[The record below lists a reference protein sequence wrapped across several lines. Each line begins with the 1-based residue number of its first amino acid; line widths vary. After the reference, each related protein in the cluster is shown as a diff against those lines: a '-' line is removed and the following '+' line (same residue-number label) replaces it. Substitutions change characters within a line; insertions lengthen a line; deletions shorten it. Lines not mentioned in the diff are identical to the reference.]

1 MKFVMSTIS
10 KITVIAIIALSQII
24 SRTTKPTITITNIDK
39 EIMTLSYVETFKD
52 IKQKVISDVEKG
64 IVPSVSI
71 SVAKDGNVIW
81 QEAFGWA
88 DKTEKRAVAPETI
101 YSLGSLTKPLT
112 ATGIMLLSEKGK
124 IDLNESIEK
133 YISPLTLK
141 SYAYDSKKV
150 TVKHLLNHTS
160 GLPTHF
166 NYFYADEKASPPSF
180 EETLDKYGFTV
191 NEPGTSFRYSN
202 LGYGLL
208 GFAISK
214 ISQMPFA
221 SFMENEVFI
230 PLGMN
235 RTTFDIK
242 SYTEKNVAT
251 RYDSE
256 GNALPGTQCDTP
268 GAGSAY
274 STSGDI
280 MRFALHLLGNEI
292 EGSESILSEN
302 SIKRMISEHG
312 DSSKYPYSKNAYY
325 CLGFFYRQHK
335 AGFTEVWHEG
345 GWDGASSLLKIIPE
359 ENIAVVTL
367 TNTFNSEYVTE
378 ITNKIIAA
386 MVGPNKKELEKE
398 GLPSGSTKRTKP
410 KIPNELIG
418 TWKGEIKT
426 YVGSI
431 PIMMN
436 FTQDGIRVSTEEQEE
451 PANWSQLYLIEST
464 ASSIFG
470 AFDGK
475 IPTDDTKRYPHN
487 ILLSIKKE
495 GEKLIG
501 EATAVVPWNQRKH
514 TRMYAALSHYVELI
528 KLKD

>member
-10 KITVIAIIALSQII
+10 KIAAMAIIALSQITLGATRPI
-24 SRTTKPTITITNIDK
+24 SAITNDK
-39 EIMTLSYVETFKD
+39 EIMTSSSIETFKD
-52 IKQKVISDVEKG
+52 IRQKVISDVEKG
-64 IVPSVSI
+64 IIPSVSI

-88 DKTEKRAVAPETI
+88 DKTEKRAANPETI
-101 YSLGSLTKPLT
+101 YSLASLTKPLT
-112 ATGIMLLSEKGK
+112 ATGIMILYEKGK
-124 IDLNESIEK
+124 IDLNESIEE

-141 SYAYDSKKV
+141 SYAYDSQKV

-166 NYFYADEKASPPSF
+166 NYFYADEKARPPSF
-180 EETLDKYGFTV
+180 EETLDKYGFII

-214 ISQMPFA
+214 ISQMPLE
-221 SFMENEVFI
+221 SFMENEIFI

-235 RTTFDIK
+235 RTTFNIE
-242 SYTEKNVAT
+242 SYTKKNVAT
-251 RYDSE
+251 KYDSE
-256 GNALPGTQCDTP
+256 GNALPGVQCDTP
-268 GAGSAY
+268 GAGSAC
-274 STSGDI
+274 STSADI
-280 MRFALHLLGNEI
+280 MRFALYLLGNKI
-292 EGSESILSEN
+292 KGSENILSKN
-302 SIKRMISEHG
+302 TIKRMISEHS
-312 DSSKYPYSKNAYY
+312 DSSKDPHSKNAYY
-325 CLGFFYRQHK
+325 CLGFFSGQRK
-335 AGFTEVWHEG
+335 DGFTEVWHEG

-367 TNTFNSEYVTE
+367 INTFNSEYVTE
-378 ITNKIIAA
+378 ITNKIVAA
-386 MVGPNKKELEKE
+386 MMGSNKEE
-398 GLPSGSTKRTKP
+398 GLLSEPPKRTEPTIP
-410 KIPNELIG
+410 KELIG

-426 YVGSI
+426 YAGSI
-431 PIMMN
+431 PIMMS
-436 FTQDGIRVSTEEQEE
+436 FAQDGRISVSTGDQTES
-451 PANWSQLYLIEST
+451 AKTSWSQIYLIEST

-501 EATAVVPWNQRKH
+501 EATAVVPGNQRKH
-514 TRMYAALSHYVELI
+514 TRMYAALSHYVELV
-528 KLKD
+528 KLND